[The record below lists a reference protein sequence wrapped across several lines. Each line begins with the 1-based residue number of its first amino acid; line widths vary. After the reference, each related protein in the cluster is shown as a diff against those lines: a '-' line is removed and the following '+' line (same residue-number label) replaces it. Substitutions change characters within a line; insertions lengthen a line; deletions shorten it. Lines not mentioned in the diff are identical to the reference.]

1 MHKKHQV
8 SEEDKNTLNDGV
20 EVIEQ
25 HNDEKE
31 SLENTMVSAAKN
43 LMKSQKLSSGYFGM
57 IW

>member
-1 MHKKHQV
+1 MHKKNQV

-31 SLENTMVSAAKN
+31 SLENTMVSATKN